1 MRKIYPFRLGPL
13 LHTWCLLPGSI
24 GGTRIVFALVSI
36 LTYPSFVLSI
46 LQGRYG
52 HLLFRKWP
60 HIPLNQCEL
69 KLSVIPS
76 PPTAPR
82 EINSLDCMALPGK
95 MLKNRFQES
104 CWGPVDHQTE
114 SFFLQVLGEKVVA
127 LERLWAFAS
136 DTLQPLLFILFFI
149 LQVYL
154 MQTQRCKTEEM
165 LVVIWRATDI

>member
-1 MRKIYPFRLGPL
+1 MVPSSWFNWGNKDCLCPCQYFDKPFIWAFYIIGEIWPSSYRKR
-13 LHTWCLLPGSI
+13 
-24 GGTRIVFALVSI
+24 
-36 LTYPSFVLSI
+36 
-46 LQGRYG
+46 
-52 HLLFRKWP
+52 P

-69 KLSVIPS
+69 KLSGIPS

-104 CWGPVDHQTE
+104 CWGPVDHQKE

-154 MQTQRCKTEEM
+154 IPTQRCKKEEM
-165 LVVIWRATDI
+165 LVVIC